1 MKKLFTLILFC
12 LVFISC
18 SSSRP
23 HTKAEK
29 YWLTAMIA
37 GQVADAATTQY
48 GLHRG
53 LKEANPLYGK
63 DPNMGV
69 VIGVKVVYVGLAYG
83 LGQLIPDGR
92 KAFYIIGCIP
102 GWGAA
107 GWNLY
112 QIEKGK

>member
-1 MKKLFTLILFC
+1 MKSLILALIC
-12 LVFISC
+12 LTLISC

-29 YWLTAMIA
+29 YWLATMIA

-48 GLHRG
+48 GLHQG

-69 VIGVKVVYVGLAYG
+69 VIGVKIAYVGLAYG
-83 LGQLIPDGR
+83 LGQLIPEGR
-92 KAFYIIGCIP
+92 KTFYIIGCIP

-107 GWNLY
+107 GWNFY
-112 QIEKGK
+112 QIEKRK